1 MDEPPGTSGTKGG
14 EKREVEE
21 ELKCFVMST
30 SRLLI
35 QDEEAGPVTMTP
47 IAKGQNLFPTSLP
60 RHDNLYK
67 KKEKKKQHR
76 CLK

>member
-1 MDEPPGTSGTKGG
+1 MTAWWMNPQEPLGRKGG

-21 ELKCFVMST
+21 ELKCFVMFT

-35 QDEEAGPVTMTP
+35 QDEEAGPMTVTP

-60 RHDNLYK
+60 RNDNL
-67 KKEKKKQHR
+67 
-76 CLK
+76 